1 MGRAKGAI
9 VVDIEKCK
17 GCNICVVNCP
27 TDVIELAKEVNGKG
41 YPYAYMEQPELC
53 TGCSNCALVCP
64 DGVIEVYRVIV

>member
-17 GCNICVVNCP
+17 GCNVCVVNCP
-27 TDVIELAKEVNGKG
+27 TDVIELAREVNGKG

-53 TGCSNCALVCP
+53 TGCNNCALVCP